1 MNAIRRSGGVRR
13 LHASL
18 TRAGLCL
25 LVSAAACDTTSREAA
40 AFTSAGVT
48 HLQMREYDRAIRD
61 FDRALAIQ
69 PGLVV
74 AWRQRGLAHT
84 AKGDYDRAIA
94 DFDHAMVYAPSD
106 ARLLTDRGAAYALL
120 NDYSRA
126 LQDFDRA
133 IAMKPDQVTALEH
146 RGRTH
151 FVLGN
156 FAQAAADLQRG
167 LNPTD
172 PDPYVVL
179 WLHLARRRLMQDDA
193 SDFATHA
200 GSVDSTRW
208 PAPIT
213 RYFVGA
219 LGADSLRR
227 LAAAADSSGR
237 AAGCEVPFYLGE
249 DALLRGRKESAAA
262 LFEESR
268 AACPRELG
276 EHRAAVAELRRFAR

>member
-1 MNAIRRSGGVRR
+1 MKAIQPIGGARRWRVPLACVAGG
-13 LHASL
+13 
-18 TRAGLCL
+18 L
-25 LVSAAACDTTSREAA
+25 LAVAAACDTTSREAA

-94 DFDHAMVYAPSD
+94 DFDHAIVFAPND
-106 ARLLTDRGAAYALL
+106 ARLLIDRGAAYALL
-120 NDYSRA
+120 NEYSRA

-133 IAMKPDQVTALEH
+133 ISIRPDQTTALEH

-151 FVLGN
+151 FILGN

-167 LNPTD
+167 LSATD
-172 PDPYVVL
+172 PDPYTVL
-179 WLHLARRRLMQDDA
+179 WLHLSRRRLQQDDA
-193 SDFATHA
+193 SDFAAHA

-213 RYFVGA
+213 RYF
-219 LGADSLRR
+219 LGGVSADSLRR
-227 LAAAADSSGR
+227 LAAAADTTGK
-237 AAGCEVPFYLGE
+237 AARCEVPFYLGE
-249 DALLRGRKESAAA
+249 DALLRGRKDSAAA
-262 LFEESR
+262 RFQELR
-268 AACPRELG
+268 GCPRDLG
-276 EHRAAVAELRRFAR
+276 EQKAAVAELRRLER